1 MTFSLV
7 IWVSSLLTIAAF
19 SYLYKE
25 NEFYRAMEHLYVGVA
40 AGYTMVMGYQ
50 NVINKA
56 WDPFI
61 KKGQVS
67 AIVPAL
73 IGLLFFAPFVAKRYG
88 WLRRYPI
95 AVVVG
100 IGAALHARSSVVQ
113 ELVVQVRSTMISLTT
128 IDNIIVTF
136 GVLTVLCYFFFTFRE
151 NPVTKT
157 GAEIGKWVLMITF
170 GAAFG
175 NGIMG
180 RISLLIGRLM
190 LLFRDWIP
198 IIKGS

>member
-1 MTFSLV
+1 MTTNPA
-7 IWVSSLLTIAAF
+7 IWVASLLTITAF

-50 NVINKA
+50 NVVAKA
-56 WDPFI
+56 WDPFV
-61 KKGQVS
+61 KKGQVTALLP
-67 AIVPAL
+67 AI
-73 IGLLFFAPFVAKRYG
+73 IGLLFFAPFVARRYG

-128 IDNIIVTF
+128 FDNIVIALGTLA
-136 GVLTVLCYFFFTFRE
+136 VLSYFFFTLRQ
-151 NPVTKT
+151 NAVTRT
-157 GAEIGKWVLMITF
+157 SAEIGKWVIMITF

-198 IIKGS
+198 IVKT

>member
-1 MTFSLV
+1 MTTNPV

-40 AGYTMVMGYQ
+40 AGYTMVMGYN
-50 NVINKA
+50 NVVAKA

-61 KKGQVS
+61 QKGQVF
-67 AIVPAL
+67 AIIPAV
-73 IGLLFFAPFVAKRYG
+73 IGLLFFAPFVAKKYA

-95 AVVVG
+95 AVVIG
-100 IGAALHARSSVVQ
+100 IGASIHARSSVVQ

-128 IDNIIVTF
+128 VDNIIVAV

-157 GAEIGKWVLMITF
+157 GSEIGKWVIMITF

-190 LLFRDWIP
+190 LLFKDWIP
-198 IIKGS
+198 IVK